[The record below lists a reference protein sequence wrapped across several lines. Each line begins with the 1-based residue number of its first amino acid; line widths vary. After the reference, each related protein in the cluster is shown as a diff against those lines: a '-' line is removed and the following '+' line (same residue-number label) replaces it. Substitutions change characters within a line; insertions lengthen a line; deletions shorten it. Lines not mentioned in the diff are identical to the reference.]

1 MMEIKIY
8 RYHKEL
14 WMDWLKKEKKF
25 YQICISIQEK
35 IKNIENR
42 LAQIA
47 LNPNTLN
54 SEEYI
59 EILIKSEKQEKKS
72 GWQKRVDGLEAMKKQ
87 QKLIRDSF
95 QGNVKNEE
103 FKKFKKELIERQSQE
118 AYQNIIN
125 GQDVQKNSCNIF

>member
-1 MMEIKIY
+1 M
-8 RYHKEL
+8 
-14 WMDWLKKEKKF
+14 
-25 YQICISIQEK
+25 
-35 IKNIENR
+35 
-42 LAQIA
+42 AQIA

-72 GWQKRVDGLEAMKKQ
+72 GWQKRVDGLEVMKKQ